1 MADAACMV
9 QGSALTICSHFSRG
23 LLTALLRGSP
33 LIRRG
38 VAWES
43 STPPL
48 GSGPSVA
55 IVVVVLGALLP
66 VASRVAVV
74 VRVLAVTAV
83 VLVRVRG

>member
-1 MADAACMV
+1 
-9 QGSALTICSHFSRG
+9 
-23 LLTALLRGSP
+23 
-33 LIRRG
+33 
-38 VAWES
+38 
-43 STPPL
+43 
-48 GSGPSVA
+48 VA

>member
-1 MADAACMV
+1 MADAGWYGPGV
-9 QGSALTICSHFSRG
+9 CSDDLFTLFKGPVHG
-23 LLTALLRGSP
+23 AP
-33 LIRRG
+33 P
-38 VAWES
+38 WES

-48 GSGPSVA
+48 GSRPSVA

-83 VLVRVRG
+83 VLVRVRGSGFGVRG